1 MREEGA
7 VRERPEEIEVKLP
20 CSDLD
25 AVRETLR
32 GAGADLST
40 PLHHE
45 VNDLYDN
52 EAGRLA
58 AKGCTLRLRR
68 AGAETILT
76 FKGPARFA
84 NGVKIREER
93 EVHVSNPV
101 EMEAILTGAG
111 FLRGF
116 RYEKKREEWSFS
128 GCAVALDETPI
139 GRYVEVEGSPTAI
152 REAVSRLGLDFSE
165 AIPYS
170 YARLYALRRK
180 EDPALPPHMVFATPS
195 P

>member
-7 VRERPEEIEVKLP
+7 VRERPEEVEVKLP
-20 CSDLD
+20 CGDLD
-25 AVRETLR
+25 AVRESLMS
-32 GAGADLST
+32 AGADLDT

-45 VNDLYDN
+45 VNDLYDD

-68 AGAETILT
+68 AGGDTILT
-76 FKGPARFA
+76 FKGPARFSG
-84 NGVKIREER
+84 GVKTREER

-101 EMEAILTGAG
+101 EMEAILAGAG
-111 FLRGF
+111 FLRRF

-139 GRYVEVEGSPTAI
+139 GRYVEVEGSPTSI

-180 EDPALPPHMVFATPS
+180 EDPSLPPNMLFATS
-195 P
+195 PP